1 MYVSPVTNTELF
13 MPRKCI
19 ALLGLGPD
27 EGTGSAASVEYIGD
41 IQGEARTVPVTET
54 IEMA

>member
-19 ALLGLGPD
+19 ALLGLVPD